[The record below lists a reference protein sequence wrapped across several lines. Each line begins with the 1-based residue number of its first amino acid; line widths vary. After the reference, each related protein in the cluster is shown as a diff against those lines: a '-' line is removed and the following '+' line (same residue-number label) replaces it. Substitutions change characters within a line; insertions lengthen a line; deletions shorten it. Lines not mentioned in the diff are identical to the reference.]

1 VPAPLADLRS
11 GVATATLPKIATRFA
26 RRYGILATTRMRQ
39 IAARRIA
46 LYITIIEKE
55 VNLETIRRMAESR

>member
-1 VPAPLADLRS
+1 
-11 GVATATLPKIATRFA
+11 
-26 RRYGILATTRMRQ
+26 MRQ

-46 LYITIIEKE
+46 LYITIIEEE